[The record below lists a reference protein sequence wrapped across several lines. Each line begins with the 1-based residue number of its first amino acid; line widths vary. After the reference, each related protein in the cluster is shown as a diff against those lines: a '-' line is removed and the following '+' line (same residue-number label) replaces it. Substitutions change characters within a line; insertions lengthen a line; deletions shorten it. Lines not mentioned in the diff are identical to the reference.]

1 MNKVIYGSNE
11 LKESQNITIINR
23 AEIEITGVSK
33 IESLNEYE
41 FYVITILGNMIIRG
55 LNLEM
60 KQLDTSSG
68 ILQISGKIMS
78 IEYTDEIKKKEKSF
92 FGKIFKW
99 SKMKY
104 LLLLI

>member
-11 LKESQNITIINR
+11 LKESQNISIFNR
-23 AEIEITGVSK
+23 TDIEITGVTK
-33 IESLNEYE
+33 IESLNEFE
-41 FYVITILGNMIIRG
+41 FFVVTILGNMILRG

-60 KQLDTSSG
+60 KQLDTNKG

-92 FGKIFKW
+92 LGKIFK
-99 SKMKY
+99 
-104 LLLLI
+104 

>member
-11 LKESQNITIINR
+11 LKESQNISIFNR
-23 AEIEITGVSK
+23 TDIEITGVTK
-33 IESLNEYE
+33 IESLNEFE
-41 FYVITILGNMIIRG
+41 FFVVTILGNMILRG

-60 KQLDTSSG
+60 KQLDTNKG

-92 FGKIFKW
+92 LGKIFKW
-99 SKMKY
+99 F
-104 LLLLI
+104 